1 MPVYEYEE
9 YIKFL
14 NNYYDEQNKKLNA
27 STNNNNITSKGNTN
41 KFGSLPHKK

>member
-14 NNYYDEQNKKLNA
+14 NQYYDEQNKKLQAHNTTPSA
-27 STNNNNITSKGNTN
+27 PNKGNTN
-41 KFGSLPHKK
+41 KFGTLN